1 MKIETPEKGFVCS
14 VVLKQN
20 WKLRTKFT
28 VSLKNRTPQIQR
40 QHLEKA
46 DSLVEKVKEF
56 KDQFSKI
63 AFTQMSIENIMILLA
78 ARFQSTPSKF
88 YDFAKFYDLEF
99 LPCDLSVY
107 NHIMIERPLDIAIH
121 WRRPEEIFQNL
132 NIMNDPNTLVH
143 ANPQR
148 VKEDLAKINIRE

>member
-1 MKIETPEKGFVCS
+1 MFSIKNTTLKDIDFTCNFKGSEKIEINTNQESVNKGWAPAKKQAVKFDGHKLQTTPEGDIILKAEIKMKTETPEKGFVCS

-20 WKLRTKFT
+20 WKLKTKFT
-28 VSLKNRTPQIQR
+28 VSLKNNTPQIQR

-78 ARFQSTPSKF
+78 ARF
-88 YDFAKFYDLEF
+88 
-99 LPCDLSVY
+99 
-107 NHIMIERPLDIAIH
+107 
-121 WRRPEEIFQNL
+121 
-132 NIMNDPNTLVH
+132 
-143 ANPQR
+143 
-148 VKEDLAKINIRE
+148 